1 MHIDY
6 LRYLVGA
13 ASAGS
18 INKASRRFHMN
29 QQHLSKIIL
38 SLEEDLGTPIFYRNN
53 KGITPTAQGE
63 AILQWAETVVSSYDA
78 LKHAIDL
85 ENHQAH
91 QDIAGQLLISSIST
105 IYGQKYNQL
114 IKQFTEEYPKM
125 SIAMEENSTREII
138 RKVKNDETDI
148 GIILII
154 QGIEKRSDLVDASLQ
169 FIPCYKSKAV
179 LYVSPKHRL
188 AQTRRKIAM
197 NELLD
202 EEFIIYKPYADSET
216 IASKTLH
223 YFGDYHVKYTIS
235 NLSTF
240 HDILDEG
247 HYVHLGSSKASHKP
261 LKEMSMIAIN
271 EKISHE
277 VGLLVKK
284 SRLNDPPVQ
293 AFTKLYQQIFTD

>member
-6 LRYLVGA
+6 LRYLLGA

-29 QQHLSKIIL
+29 QQRLSKIIL
-38 SLEEDLGTPIFYRNN
+38 ALEEELGTPIFYRNS
-53 KGITPTAQGE
+53 KGITPTEQGQT
-63 AILQWAETVVSSYDA
+63 ILHWAESVVASYDA
-78 LKHAIDL
+78 LKHTIDR
-85 ENHQAH
+85 ENHQTP
-91 QDIAGQLLISSIST
+91 QEISGQLLVSSIST

-114 IKQFTEEYPKM
+114 IRQFTEEYPLM

-138 RKVKNDETDI
+138 RKVKHDETDI

-154 QGIEKRSDLVDASLQ
+154 HGIEKRSDLVDASLQ

-179 LYVSPKHRL
+179 LYVSPRHRL
-188 AQTRRKIAM
+188 AQTRRKISM

-216 IASKTLH
+216 IASKTLEH
-223 YFGDYHVKYTIS
+223 FGDYHVKYTIS

-247 HYVHLGSSKASHKP
+247 HYVHLGSSKASHTP
-261 LKEMSMIAIN
+261 LKEMSMITIN

-284 SRLNDPPVQ
+284 NRLNEPPIQ
-293 AFTKLYQQIFTD
+293 TFIDLYQQIFTD